1 MQRYGPQTRPSIP
14 GQAAQQRSR
23 RSGAKGE
30 CWRTRVGA
38 VQAALLGGGALRRR
52 RGHHG
57 RRCALARRLLRR
69 ARRHGRP
76 ALRLAA
82 VPARS
87 QTLVCRVC
95 SGAHMPQEGTW
106 VGQPDISAA
115 PHARLVMSPFSSGL
129 PARACIAAP
138 FCKQAHSRRV
148 AKNAHPTRPR
158 ARPPRLP
165 AAARARPAAAAA
177 AAAAARPPRRPCR
190 AAAPSSACPRAR
202 PRPRWRSGM
211 PARGAHPLAAASSV
225 SASRCGTRAS
235 APASTPL
242 AVAACGRAGALATQW
257 HFVASPR
264 TAWLCKGARHRS
276 LHSSCLLPC

>member
-1 MQRYGPQTRPSIP
+1 MQRCGPQTRPSIP
-14 GQAAQQRSR
+14 GHQAARQHSR

-38 VQAALLGGGALRRR
+38 VQAALLGGRALRRR

-57 RRCALARRLLRR
+57 RRCALARRLLRG

-82 VPARS
+82 APARS

-115 PHARLVMSPFSSGL
+115 PHASLVMSPFSSGV

-138 FCKQAHSRRV
+138 SLRQADSTRI
-148 AKNAHPTRPR
+148 AKNARPTRPR
-158 ARPPRLP
+158 ERPPGLP
-165 AAARARPAAAAA
+165 AAARAARPAAAAA
-177 AAAAARPPRRPCR
+177 AAAAAARPPGRPCR

-211 PARGAHPLAAASSV
+211 PARGAH
-225 SASRCGTRAS
+225 
-235 APASTPL
+235 
-242 AVAACGRAGALATQW
+242 
-257 HFVASPR
+257 
-264 TAWLCKGARHRS
+264 RS
-276 LHSSCLLPC
+276 LPPPA